1 MKQNYKKL
9 SIMFNGIITESKVYL
24 LLSDM
29 VNAPNVKKVL
39 KINYTSSGAEAVVLY
54 GDGKK
59 YKVIVE
65 PIQ

>member
-1 MKQNYKKL
+1 
-9 SIMFNGIITESKVYL
+9 
-24 LLSDM
+24 M
-29 VNAPNVKKVL
+29 VGSTNIKKVL

-59 YKVIVE
+59 YKVTVE

>member
-1 MKQNYKKL
+1 
-9 SIMFNGIITESKVYL
+9 MFNGIITESKVYL
-24 LLSDM
+24 LLSDI